1 MYVPCRMAY
10 LTGIPPIKKLKTQS
24 ALNNFMQYTMISPG
38 ALAPYTGFTEDEVAL
53 LCEKYGQDFTEVKR
67 WYDGYRLGKYHIYN
81 PNAVVNLMIEETF
94 QSYWSQTGTF
104 EAILPLINMD
114 FDGLKTAVIEMLSGA
129 SVEVNTN
136 SFQNDTT
143 SFSSKD
149 DVLTYLIHL
158 GYLGYNQT
166 ARTAFIPN
174 EEIRQELTIAT
185 RKSSWN
191 ELITFQQEST
201 ELLDA
206 TLDMDNDTVAA
217 KILLIGIS
225 YDKKAKSIN
234 APLSS
239 IMQTASQIEMAL
251 QQNFPMPS
259 SRREN
264 PHDI

>member
-1 MYVPCRMAY
+1 
-10 LTGIPPIKKLKTQS
+10 
-24 ALNNFMQYTMISPG
+24 
-38 ALAPYTGFTEDEVAL
+38 
-53 LCEKYGQDFTEVKR
+53 
-67 WYDGYRLGKYHIYN
+67 
-81 PNAVVNLMIEETF
+81 MIEETF

-104 EAILPLINMD
+104 EAILSLLNMD